1 MPASNRSIYFATSN
15 KGKEVEARIILSP
28 FGIKV
33 RPFPGKGVE
42 IQAETVEVAAYSA
55 REGARKYR
63 RALIVEDA
71 GLFVDELNGFPG
83 PFSSYAFKTIGIPG
97 LLRLMKNARS
107 RTAAFKSAV
116 AYCEPGGRAKVFEGK
131 VSGTIVN
138 RPVGA
143 NGFGFD
149 PIFLPERSPKTM
161 GQLTVEEK
169 CRISHRAEAMRKF
182 AQWFLK
188 A

>member
-1 MPASNRSIYFATSN
+1 
-15 KGKEVEARIILSP
+15 
-28 FGIKV
+28 
-33 RPFPGKGVE
+33 
-42 IQAETVEVAAYSA
+42 
-55 REGARKYR
+55 
-63 RALIVEDA
+63 
-71 GLFVDELNGFPG
+71 
-83 PFSSYAFKTIGIPG
+83 
-97 LLRLMKNARS
+97 MKNARS